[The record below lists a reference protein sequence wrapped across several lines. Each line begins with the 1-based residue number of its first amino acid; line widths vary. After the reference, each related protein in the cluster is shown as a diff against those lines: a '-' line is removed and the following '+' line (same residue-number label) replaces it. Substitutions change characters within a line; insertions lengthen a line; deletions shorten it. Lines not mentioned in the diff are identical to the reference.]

1 MRTLRGIP
9 LIVAAVAA
17 VVTTV
22 SGPPSRAQAPP
33 ASSGAPGPQ
42 ETASSRHE
50 RGVNFHL
57 ERRLDEAAREYAQA
71 LALDPPRMPGAD
83 ERATILRFAPRVFTT
98 PDEMFPLK
106 DAAAVLHPSE
116 RLIAYHLFWEDDID
130 FPDDND
136 PCDHEVVWVQFS
148 PDRQSVERF
157 WTYFHG
163 RILEA
168 GEDALRDARAY
179 AMRPRVNVQWGKHG
193 SMPFGWESMSIVGD
207 TGDLERAYY
216 AVGKPIALAEYNR
229 GTWRKLQTEGR
240 RLIEHPLARRLQWPD
255 RFTGTWERFVD
266 FSRPVDLAAAIK
278 AGNLMSVSRW
288 NSAVINRHFLAYNFR
303 PKTEWPVERTGGLVR
318 ADAPPPKLVEA
329 ASLADYRLPPK
340 DVFDRAMPRYP
351 NVWFYLDAALADS
364 YGAAVRLV
372 ADQLRGP
379 MRLLEDHGPF
389 ANPEGCDFE
398 VRLEHLQPW
407 ESAAHRPLQHAHAFH
422 MRFYHS
428 ALEKQQLD
436 LITLRTPTG
445 DRRFYRV
452 AASAHYEVE
461 HANPNHADVEIC
473 PVCGRTGEYQD
484 VKGNLVE
491 VVHDPLGVELL
502 LNGTI
507 RNQPVV
513 FEDDRREVGGIRS
526 LGGRFAVQQQVFAAA
541 SGERNTL
548 RIGVVVLAPLR

>member
-1 MRTLRGIP
+1 MRAGMGIP
-9 LIVAAVAA
+9 LVIAAVAI
-17 VVTTV
+17 VVTVGGPLSLAQTPLATLDG
-22 SGPPSRAQAPP
+22 SGPP
-33 ASSGAPGPQ
+33 
-42 ETASSRHE
+42 ETAASRHE
-50 RGVNFHL
+50 RGVNYHL
-57 ERRLDEAAREYAQA
+57 ERRLDEAAHEYAQA
-71 LALDPPRMPGAD
+71 LVLDPPRAPGAE

-98 PDEMFPLK
+98 PDEIFPLK

-116 RLIAYHLFWEDDID
+116 RLVAYHLFWEDDID

-148 PDRQSVERF
+148 PDRRSLERF

-168 GEDALRDARAY
+168 GDDALRDAGTH

-193 SMPFGWESMSIVGD
+193 SMPFAWESLAIVGD

-216 AVGKPIALAEYNR
+216 TVEKPIAMVEYNR
-229 GTWRKLQTEGR
+229 GTWQKLRSEGR
-240 RLIEHPLARRLQWPD
+240 RLIDHPLARRLGWPD
-255 RFTGTWERFVD
+255 RFTGEWERFVD
-266 FSRPVDLAAAIK
+266 FSRELDLAGAIHAK
-278 AGNLMSVSRW
+278 GLMSVSRW
-288 NSAVINRHFLAYNFR
+288 NSAVINRHFLPYNFR
-303 PKTEWPVERTGGLVR
+303 PKTEWPTEVPKGPAR
-318 ADAPPPKLVEA
+318 ADAPPREIIEA
-329 ASLADYRLPPK
+329 TSLEDYRLPSK
-340 DVFDRAMPRYP
+340 SVFDRAMPRYP
-351 NVWFYLDAALADS
+351 NVWFYVDTALADS
-364 YGAAVRLV
+364 YGAAVRLI

-407 ESAAHRPLQHAHAFH
+407 ESASHRPLQHAHAFH
-422 MRFYHS
+422 MRYYHS
-428 ALEKQQLD
+428 TLEKQQLE
-436 LITLRTPTG
+436 LISLRTAAG

-461 HANPNHADVEIC
+461 HTNPNHADVEIC
-473 PVCGRTGEYQD
+473 PVCGRTGEYEG
-484 VKGNLVE
+484 VMGNLVE
-491 VVHDPLGVELL
+491 MVHDPLGVELL

-507 RNQPVV
+507 RSQSVT

-526 LGGRFAVQQQVFAAA
+526 LDSRFAVQQHVFAAA
-541 SGERNTL
+541 SGDRNTL

>member
-1 MRTLRGIP
+1 MRTSRGIP

-17 VVTTV
+17 VATV
-22 SGPPSRAQAPP
+22 SGPPSLAQAPL
-33 ASSGAPGPQ
+33 ASVGAPGAQ
-42 ETASSRHE
+42 ETASGRHE

-57 ERRLDEAAREYAQA
+57 ERRLDEAALEYAQA

-98 PDEMFPLK
+98 PDEIFPLK

-157 WTYFHG
+157 WAFFHG

-216 AVGKPIALAEYNR
+216 TVGKPISLAEYNR
-229 GTWRKLQTEGR
+229 GTWQKLKTDGR
-240 RLIEHPLARRLQWPD
+240 RLIDHPLARRLQWPD

-278 AGNLMSVSRW
+278 AGNLMSVTRW
-288 NSAVINRHFLAYNFR
+288 NSAVINRYFLAYNFR

-318 ADAPPPKLVEA
+318 ADAPPKLVEA

-340 DVFDRAMPRYP
+340 AVFDRAMPRYP
-351 NVWFYLDAALADS
+351 NVWFYLDTALADS

-389 ANPEGCDFE
+389 ENPEGCDFE

-407 ESAAHRPLQHAHAFH
+407 EDAAQRSLQHAHAFH
-422 MRFYHS
+422 LRYYHS

-436 LITLRTPTG
+436 QITLRTPTG

-484 VKGNLVE
+484 LKGNLVE
-491 VVHDPLGVELL
+491 MVHDPLGVELL

-507 RNQPVV
+507 RNQPVL
-513 FEDDRREVGGIRS
+513 FEEDRREVGGIRS
-526 LGGRFAVQQQVFAAA
+526 LSSRFAVQQQVFAAA
-541 SGERNTL
+541 SGDRNTL
-548 RIGVVVLAPLR
+548 RIGVVVLAPRR

>member
-1 MRTLRGIP
+1 M
-9 LIVAAVAA
+9 
-17 VVTTV
+17 
-22 SGPPSRAQAPP
+22 
-33 ASSGAPGPQ
+33 
-42 ETASSRHE
+42 
-50 RGVNFHL
+50 
-57 ERRLDEAAREYAQA
+57 
-71 LALDPPRMPGAD
+71 
-83 ERATILRFAPRVFTT
+83 FTT
-98 PDEMFPLK
+98 PDEIFPLK

-163 RILEA
+163 RILAA
-168 GEDALRDARAY
+168 GEDALGDARAH

-193 SMPFGWESMSIVGD
+193 SMPFAWESMPIVGD
-207 TGDLERAYY
+207 AGDLERAYY
-216 AVGKPIALAEYNR
+216 TVGKPIALAEYNR
-229 GTWRKLQTEGR
+229 GTWQKLRSDGR
-240 RLIEHPLARRLQWPD
+240 RLIDHPLARRLQWPD
-255 RFTGTWERFVD
+255 RFTGNWERFVD

-318 ADAPPPKLVEA
+318 ADAPPTKLVEV
-329 ASLADYRLPPK
+329 ASLDDYRLPPK
-340 DVFDRAMPRYP
+340 AVFDGAMPRYP
-351 NVWFYLDAALADS
+351 NVWFHVDTALVDS
-364 YGAAVRLV
+364 YRAAVRLV

-379 MRLLEDHGPF
+379 MRLIEDHGPF
-389 ANPEGCDFE
+389 TNPEGCDFE

-407 ESAAHRPLQHAHAFH
+407 ESAAHRPLQHSHAFH
-422 MRFYHS
+422 MRYYHS

-436 LITLRTPTG
+436 VISLRTAAG
-445 DRRFYRV
+445 GRRFYRV

-461 HANPNHADVEIC
+461 HTNPNHADVEIC
-473 PVCGRTGEYQD
+473 PICGRAGEYQD

-491 VVHDPLGVELL
+491 MVHDPLGVELL

-507 RNQPVV
+507 RNQLVL
-513 FEDDRREVGGIRS
+513 FEDDRRAVGGISSLRS
-526 LGGRFAVQQQVFAAA
+526 RFAVQQQVFAAA
-541 SGERNTL
+541 SGDRNTL
-548 RIGVVVLAPLR
+548 RIGVVVLAQLR